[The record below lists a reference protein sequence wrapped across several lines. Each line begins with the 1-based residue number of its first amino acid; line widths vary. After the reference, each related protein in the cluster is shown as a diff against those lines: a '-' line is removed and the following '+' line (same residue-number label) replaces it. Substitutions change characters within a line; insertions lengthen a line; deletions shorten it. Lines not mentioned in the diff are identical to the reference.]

1 MIWVMV
7 IMLIAGASGIG
18 WGVYRFQ
25 SKSESSQ
32 KKEIAL
38 TTCDQLREFIVK
50 EEETSYQ
57 NWKKYHRSVMKYEKG
72 IPKKERPAL
81 VRTISSQVLVVLESD
96 LRIYKKMR
104 KQPECLT
111 NDFRSEMQE
120 WIKSTKDTIDY
131 LTKGKEV
138 DGNIFDPDEGFWDS
152 SFYNAFYSATDNL
165 STALTN
171 V

>member
-1 MIWVMV
+1 
-7 IMLIAGASGIG
+7 
-18 WGVYRFQ
+18 
-25 SKSESSQ
+25 
-32 KKEIAL
+32 
-38 TTCDQLREFIVK
+38 
-50 EEETSYQ
+50 
-57 NWKKYHRSVMKYEKG
+57 MKYEKG